1 MSAEVLRLTPTTSA
15 LSIFVS
21 IGSTIS
27 SHASYERPLN
37 PALGLL
43 DNSFPSSCARYIRQS
58 HFMFAQRHAP
68 GASLDHALFVANSS
82 DKIWALAT
90 ALVANVNSAPNSTY
104 YQVGG
109 DFLPDEK
116 EAERPKVPLFEPPFC
131 KKRPC
136 PPRCERIRYWYC
148 VCQSH

>member
-1 MSAEVLRLTPTTSA
+1 MSAEILKLTPTTSA
-15 LSIFVS
+15 LNIFVS

-27 SHASYERPLN
+27 SHASYEKLLN
-37 PALGLL
+37 PALELL
-43 DNSFPSSCARYIRQS
+43 NNSFLASSARYVRQS

-68 GASLDHALFVANSS
+68 GASLDHAQFVANSS
-82 DKIWALAT
+82 DKISALAT
-90 ALVANVNSAPNSTY
+90 ALVASVNSAPNSTY

-109 DFLPDEK
+109 EVLLDE
-116 EAERPKVPLFEPPFC
+116 ANERPEVPLFEPPSF
-131 KKRPC
+131 KKRPY